1 MIDQSVKGFITRLFS
16 ASQVAIQYALLIL
29 SIAKQNIYLLYLTIW
44 TILKSFILFYPKQL
58 MKKSSLG
65 KRPKLAYDCDMFG
78 SGGKPWTG
86 GLISGHMTIILMLST
101 VLVLNMNEIGKM
113 NESIIPGLLI
123 VITTTG
129 LARYYSNC
137 HSSIQI
143 AFGSIA
149 GLLLGL
155 VVYMVEK
162 PLENLERFKKD
173 KENIYSYFN

>member
-16 ASQVAIQYALLIL
+16 ASQVATQYMMLMLA
-29 SIAKQNIYLLYLTIW
+29 IAKQNVYLLYLTIW
-44 TILKSFILFYPKQL
+44 TILKSFILFLPKQL

-65 KRPKLAYDCDMFG
+65 KRPKAAYDCDMFG

-86 GLISGHMTIILMLST
+86 GLISGHMTVLLMLST
-101 VLVLNMNEIGKM
+101 LLILNLKEIGKF
-113 NESIIPGLLI
+113 NEMVIPGLIL

-149 GLLLGL
+149 GIIIGYLVYLL
-155 VVYMVEK
+155 EK
-162 PLENLERFKKD
+162 PLEKMERFKRD
-173 KENIYSYFN
+173 KEYIYSYFY

>member
-1 MIDQSVKGFITRLFS
+1 MIDQSIKGFMTRLFS
-16 ASQVAIQYALLIL
+16 ASQVAVQYMMLMLA
-29 SIAKQNIYLLYLTIW
+29 IAKQSIYMLYLTLW
-44 TILKSFILFYPKQL
+44 TIVKSFILFYPKQL

-86 GLISGHMTIILMLST
+86 GLISGHMTILLMLST
-101 VLVLNMNEIGKM
+101 VLILNLNEMEKM
-113 NESIIPGLLI
+113 NENIIPGLLL

-137 HSSIQI
+137 HISIQV

-149 GLLLGL
+149 GIILG
-155 VVYMVEK
+155 YMVYLLEK
-162 PLENLERFKKD
+162 PLEKMERFKKD
-173 KENIYSYFN
+173 KEYIYSYFY

>member
-16 ASQVAIQYALLIL
+16 ASQVAIQYVLLIL

-58 MKKSSLG
+58 MKGSSLG
-65 KRPKLAYDCDMFG
+65 KRPKSAYDCDMFG

-86 GLISGHMTIILMLST
+86 GLISGHMTILLMLST
-101 VLVLNMNEIGKM
+101 TLVLNLSEMGEMK
-113 NESIIPGLLI
+113 ESIIPGLLI
-123 VITTTG
+123 IITTTG

-143 AFGSIA
+143 LFGMMA
-149 GLLLGL
+149 GIMLGYIIYL
-155 VVYMVEK
+155 IEK
-162 PLENLERFKKD
+162 PLEKLDRFKKD